1 MTVFPSPPS
10 IFLKLLVFW
19 PVSAPAHFLS
29 LSQIPLS
36 LRRGAHTAPGL
47 SAMLEG
53 PGGPV
58 LTRSTLLH
66 CLYLFISG
74 HTGPSLLHSGFLS

>member
-1 MTVFPSPPS
+1 MTVLPSRPS

-19 PVSAPAHFLS
+19 PVSAPTHFVS

-36 LRRGAHTAPGL
+36 LRRPAHTAPGL
-47 SAMLEG
+47 SAMLEW
-53 PGGPV
+53 PSGPV
-58 LTRSTLLH
+58 LTQSTLLH

-74 HTGPSLLHSGFLS
+74 HTGPALLHSGFLS